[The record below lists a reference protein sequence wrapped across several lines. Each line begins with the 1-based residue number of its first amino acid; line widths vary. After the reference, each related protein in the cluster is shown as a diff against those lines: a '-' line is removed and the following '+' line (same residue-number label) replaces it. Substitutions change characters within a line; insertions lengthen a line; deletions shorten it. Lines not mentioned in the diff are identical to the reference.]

1 MYLTVR
7 NTRGNRYLLL
17 MESVHVPGKRA
28 PNKRVIKN
36 FGNYDKLPE
45 EIRRQYEDAKAKKE
59 LAKRLEQQARNSALS
74 DALHADSQV
83 NHPDV
88 AVSSGNFNRAHALCY
103 GHLALKDIWDKELGL
118 KYKLNYLQK
127 TETAITEW
135 SLNDLLCC
143 TTY

>member
-74 DALHADSQV
+74 DALHADSQENQPCRRRQQQLQPCSCPV
-83 NHPDV
+83 L
-88 AVSSGNFNRAHALCY
+88 RAF
-103 GHLALKDIWDKELGL
+103 GTQRHLG
-118 KYKLNYLQK
+118 
-127 TETAITEW
+127 
-135 SLNDLLCC
+135 
-143 TTY
+143 